1 MRLLSLRSIFA
12 TGIVLILSIVLP
24 GLAQDEL
31 PPVPEAG
38 VKPPPPARFAG
49 LSLGPTLSPVRGSY
63 ERVLFDPPDGARLA
77 SGATWEV
84 GFDLAVMLGKMS
96 PEERWRAVRRNLGLA
111 PDAKGDFLVWTEVVD
126 DLLASLGKLPQA
138 QKDGAGRPAFGVRV
152 AFPGDAPAAES
163 SPDVSLAFGPGKT
176 GAEKEKEVI
185 TAMLRAVTGVEG
197 LLVLAD
203 DAGRPAE
210 GDWLSRYAGLTV
222 HLTDAEGREVASQK
236 IKDLPFFCFSRLAG
250 VPELGGDYVLTVS
263 GGGAGTVPVMEPRYV
278 AVRPGL
284 RTRQDLLLKL
294 GEGAETPRVEER
306 VSEKSLGFEESI
318 ATLAA
323 AETSVQDAVGRITG
337 SFPLLGPILSVLPAN
352 PGLHFGFLQTKDD
365 GPQMFFSARFKF
377 RAETHDRGPRFVGK
391 GTIRFQVMTDAAGDG
406 RPAVHYV
413 KVIWCGHA
421 AEADLLLTNR
431 PVSRFPLGLGIGVAP
446 SVSPIMY
453 SAGLSYKIMTGLE
466 VYAGAGF
473 RAASDDPEKTYARTS
488 FVYGL
493 TLDVQSVVDIVARAV
508 GKEDR

>member
-1 MRLLSLRSIFA
+1 
-12 TGIVLILSIVLP
+12 VLIFSIVLP
-24 GLAQDEL
+24 GVAQDEL
-31 PPVPEAG
+31 PPVPEAD
-38 VKPPPPARFAG
+38 VKPPAPAPFAG
-49 LSLGPTLSPVRGSY
+49 LSLGPTLSPMRGYY

-84 GFDLAVMLGKMS
+84 GFDLAVMLGKMN

-138 QKDGAGRPAFGVRV
+138 QKDGAGRPAFGLRV
-152 AFPGDAPAAES
+152 AFPGDDPADKAEA
-163 SPDVSLAFGPGKT
+163 DVALSFGPGKAGSEREDET
-176 GAEKEKEVI
+176 I

-197 LLVLAD
+197 LLVLVD
-203 DAGRPAE
+203 DAGRPVE

-222 HLTDAEGREVASQK
+222 RLADAEGREMASQK
-236 IKDLPFFCFSRLAG
+236 IKDRPFFCFSRLAG
-250 VPELGGDYVLTVS
+250 VPELGGDFFLSVS
-263 GGGAGTVPVMEPRYV
+263 GGGVGTVPVMEPRYV
-278 AVRPGL
+278 AIRPGL
-284 RTRQDLLLKL
+284 RTRQDLVLKL
-294 GEGAETPRVEER
+294 GESMETPRQEER
-306 VSEKSLGFEESI
+306 VSEKSIGFEDSM
-318 ATLAA
+318 ATLAT

-352 PGLHFGFLQTKDD
+352 PGLHFGLLQTKDD

-377 RAETHDRGPRFVGK
+377 KAETHDRSPRFVGK

-413 KVIWCGHA
+413 KVMWCGNA
-421 AEADLLLTNR
+421 AEADLLLANR

-453 SAGLSYKIMTGLE
+453 SAGLSYKLMTGLE

-493 TLDVQSVVDIVARAV
+493 TLDVQSVVDLIARAV
-508 GKEDR
+508 GKEDK